1 LTMRLISAAIAVAV
15 VALASSYA
23 FRLSLAGHWQMW
35 TALLAAYLPLTA
47 VALVRLSRA
56 ERLRPLLG
64 LKRGDPSLGILIGL
78 AMLFAAW
85 LVAKNL
91 LPPDRAERAWLLS
104 IFLLPGELSGAGATL
119 ALLALVCCEELV
131 WRGWIQ
137 GELREAL
144 GLRRGWIVAAVA
156 YSAAHLPTL
165 LTLEDPAAG
174 KNPLVVVAA
183 LGCGLCFG
191 FLAERTG
198 RLLPGALAHA
208 VFSYFAATSFWL
220 FI

>member
-1 LTMRLISAAIAVAV
+1 MRLIFAVVAVAI
-15 VALASSYA
+15 VALASGYA
-23 FRLSLAGHWQMW
+23 FRLSLAGNWQMW
-35 TALLAAYLPLTA
+35 TVLLAAYLPLGG
-47 VALVRLSRA
+47 VALVRLSRTQ
-56 ERLRPLLG
+56 RLRPLLG

-91 LPPDRAERAWLLS
+91 MPPDRAERAWLLS
-104 IFLLPGELSGAGATL
+104 IFLLPGELSGAGPTM
-119 ALLALVCCEELV
+119 ALLGLVCCEELV

-137 GELREAL
+137 SELRDAF
-144 GLRRGWIVAAVA
+144 GVRRGWIVAAIA

-165 LTLEDPAAG
+165 VTLEDPSAG